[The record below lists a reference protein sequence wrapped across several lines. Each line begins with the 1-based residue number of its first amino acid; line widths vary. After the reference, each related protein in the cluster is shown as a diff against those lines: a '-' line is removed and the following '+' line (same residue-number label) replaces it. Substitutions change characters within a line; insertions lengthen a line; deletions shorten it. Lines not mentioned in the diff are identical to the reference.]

1 MEHIIGKGYYMGDY
15 KNEREIIKLSA
26 KNRRKVTLCNHN
38 YSEDGILHPDRI
50 MQEYD
55 MLFMQKGEWDI
66 IEDGRCYHIGPGNLL
81 ILEPGRHHL
90 SVKKCT
96 PKMRNVYIHF
106 KREAGDIL
114 SGEEEKEISLE
125 GKEASKK
132 EEAIEKGKVI
142 EKKKVSEEKEASE
155 NSDEIGG
162 YIEIKKLTDCS
173 KNPEILHMY
182 ERIIESYFTLSG
194 QMRELRCSIL
204 LEELLLKLSEIN
216 DSSVSGTDILVQE
229 MIHRIHSTPDRF
241 ISPKELADLYH
252 VSIRTVSGRFKKVT
266 GESIH
271 QYQLKLKLNMAYDE
285 LPFNPDRP
293 LRDFAI
299 SYGFYDEFQF
309 SKLFKRQFGI
319 SPSERK

>member
-1 MEHIIGKGYYMGDY
+1 MGDN
-15 KNEREIIKLSA
+15 KNERQIIKLSA

-38 YSEDGILHPDRI
+38 YSEDGVLHPDRI

-90 SVKKCT
+90 SITKCT

-114 SGEEEKEISLE
+114 SGEEEKEN
-125 GKEASKK
+125 
-132 EEAIEKGKVI
+132 
-142 EKKKVSEEKEASE
+142 ASE

-216 DSSVSGTDILVQE
+216 DSSVLGTDILVQE

>member
-1 MEHIIGKGYYMGDY
+1 MGDN
-15 KNEREIIKLSA
+15 KNERQIIKLSA

-38 YSEDGILHPDRI
+38 YSEDGVLHPDRI

-81 ILEPGRHHL
+81 ILEPGRHHF
-90 SVKKCT
+90 STTKCT

-114 SGEEEKEISLE
+114 SGEEEKEN
-125 GKEASKK
+125 
-132 EEAIEKGKVI
+132 
-142 EKKKVSEEKEASE
+142 ASE

-216 DSSVSGTDILVQE
+216 DSSASGTDILVQE

>member
-1 MEHIIGKGYYMGDY
+1 MEHIIGKGYYMGDN
-15 KNEREIIKLSA
+15 KNERQIIKLSA

-38 YSEDGILHPDRI
+38 YSEDGVLHPDRI

-90 SVKKCT
+90 SITKCT

-114 SGEEEKEISLE
+114 SGE
-125 GKEASKK
+125 
-132 EEAIEKGKVI
+132 
-142 EKKKVSEEKEASE
+142 EASE

>member
-1 MEHIIGKGYYMGDY
+1 MEHIIGKGYYMGDN
-15 KNEREIIKLSA
+15 KNERQIIKLSA

-38 YSEDGILHPDRI
+38 YSEDGVLHPDRI

-90 SVKKCT
+90 SITKCT

-114 SGEEEKEISLE
+114 SGEEEKEN
-125 GKEASKK
+125 
-132 EEAIEKGKVI
+132 
-142 EKKKVSEEKEASE
+142 ASE

-216 DSSVSGTDILVQE
+216 DSSASGTDILVQE

>member
-1 MEHIIGKGYYMGDY
+1 MGDN
-15 KNEREIIKLSA
+15 KNERQIIKLSA

-38 YSEDGILHPDRI
+38 YSEDGVLHPDRI

-90 SVKKCT
+90 SITKCT

-114 SGEEEKEISLE
+114 SGEEEKEN
-125 GKEASKK
+125 
-132 EEAIEKGKVI
+132 
-142 EKKKVSEEKEASE
+142 ASE

-216 DSSVSGTDILVQE
+216 DSSASGTDILVQE

>member
-1 MEHIIGKGYYMGDY
+1 MEHIIGKGYYMGDN
-15 KNEREIIKLSA
+15 KNERQIIKLSA

-38 YSEDGILHPDRI
+38 YSEDGVLHPDRI

-90 SVKKCT
+90 SITKCT

-114 SGEEEKEISLE
+114 SGEEEKEN
-125 GKEASKK
+125 
-132 EEAIEKGKVI
+132 
-142 EKKKVSEEKEASE
+142 ASE

-216 DSSVSGTDILVQE
+216 DSSVLGTDILVQE

>member
-1 MEHIIGKGYYMGDY
+1 MEHIIGKGYYMGDN
-15 KNEREIIKLSA
+15 KNERQIIKLSA

-38 YSEDGILHPDRI
+38 YSEDGVLHPDRI

-90 SVKKCT
+90 SITKCT

-114 SGEEEKEISLE
+114 SGEE
-125 GKEASKK
+125 ASD
-132 EEAIEKGKVI
+132 
-142 EKKKVSEEKEASE
+142 

-216 DSSVSGTDILVQE
+216 DSSVLGTDILVQE

>member
-1 MEHIIGKGYYMGDY
+1 MGDN
-15 KNEREIIKLSA
+15 KNERQIIKLSA

-38 YSEDGILHPDRI
+38 YSEDGVLHPDRI

-90 SVKKCT
+90 SITKCT

-114 SGEEEKEISLE
+114 SGEE
-125 GKEASKK
+125 ASD
-132 EEAIEKGKVI
+132 
-142 EKKKVSEEKEASE
+142 

-216 DSSVSGTDILVQE
+216 DSSVLGTDILVQE

>member
-1 MEHIIGKGYYMGDY
+1 
-15 KNEREIIKLSA
+15 
-26 KNRRKVTLCNHN
+26 
-38 YSEDGILHPDRI
+38 
-50 MQEYD
+50 
-55 MLFMQKGEWDI
+55 
-66 IEDGRCYHIGPGNLL
+66 
-81 ILEPGRHHL
+81 
-90 SVKKCT
+90 
-96 PKMRNVYIHF
+96 
-106 KREAGDIL
+106 
-114 SGEEEKEISLE
+114 
-125 GKEASKK
+125 
-132 EEAIEKGKVI
+132 
-142 EKKKVSEEKEASE
+142 
-155 NSDEIGG
+155 
-162 YIEIKKLTDCS
+162 TDCS